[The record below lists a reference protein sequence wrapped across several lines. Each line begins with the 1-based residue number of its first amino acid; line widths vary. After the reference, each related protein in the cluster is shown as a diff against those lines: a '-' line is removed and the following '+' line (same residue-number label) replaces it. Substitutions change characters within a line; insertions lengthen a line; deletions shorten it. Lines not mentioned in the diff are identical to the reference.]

1 VAVFLLAVWA
11 LQLRPHHLGQWHTAL
26 VPATAVLVLAS
37 TLTPEPILVTGL
49 LVAAMI
55 GVSLVALHRP
65 GAAARAP

>member
-1 VAVFLLAVWA
+1 
-11 LQLRPHHLGQWHTAL
+11 

-37 TLTPEPILVTGL
+37 TLGPEPILVTGL

-65 GAAARAP
+65 AAARAP